1 VAAKKDRRVQK
12 TERVLREAL
21 TSLMHEKRY
30 DTIAVKEIVGRA
42 DVGRSAFY
50 THFHDK
56 DSLLASG
63 IHEILD
69 AARPAAPNDRAL
81 WFSLPVL
88 EYVGRRRHVSH
99 LTMDPRGRAM
109 VHEHLRRV
117 LVERLAEDGAM
128 PAPRGGT
135 VVSPELLID
144 YLATT
149 FVLVLNWWIDSR
161 SPLSPSEADDVFRAL
176 VSPTLATTTAPPPV
190 SRQGPGR

>member
-1 VAAKKDRRVQK
+1 MAAPKKDRRVQK

-21 TSLMHEKRY
+21 TSLMHEKSY

-69 AARPAAPNDRAL
+69 AARPAAPNDRGL

-88 EYVGRRRHVSH
+88 EYVGRRRHASH
-99 LTMDPRGRAM
+99 IGMDARGRAI
-109 VHEHLRRV
+109 VHEHLRQV
-117 LVERLAEDGAM
+117 LVERLTDDEAV
-128 PAPRGGT
+128 PAPRSGAAL
-135 VVSPELLID
+135 SRELLID

-161 SPLSPSEADDVFRAL
+161 SPLSPREVDGLYRSL
-176 VSPTLATTTAPPPV
+176 VGPTLAATTLPP
-190 SRQGPGR
+190 